1 MKKLI
6 ITAMCMFSVL
16 MTGCA
21 SVIKGTQDTI
31 SVNSLEK
38 GTVIYVDGVK
48 RGIDDAMAQVDKGD
62 THTIKVTKEGCEDII
77 IQTGESFDATTLL
90 GIFIDFGLITIP
102 IDLISGAAWKTS
114 PTLYTVTPMCPVNNG

>member
-1 MKKLI
+1 
-6 ITAMCMFSVL
+6 MFSVL

-62 THTIKVTKEGCEDII
+62 THTIKVTKEGCEDLI

-114 PTLYTVTPMCPVNNG
+114 PTLYTVTPMCPVNND